1 MNILQRTELDRFL
14 TSGSHDNLF
23 KVWTGDTFVG
33 RARNGDTAL
42 RSALI
47 SAVTML
53 AGQVAPAH
61 QYFDLDISTRA
72 KFAPM
77 VRGIFPQSEQSI
89 ILDMLDRSVVFLT
102 PSTINTVLE
111 KATWLNTAW
120 NLANIYLASLGAK
133 TLTDDAQAIVGLS
146 EETTCYVSM
155 KYFSNNNPLEDYVI
169 HEAARIFT
177 TASVKR
183 LDCPQP
189 VVASGCSKSI
199 MLNAK
204 PLPIPAKPIAEFLS
218 LAKPDQRAAGCY
230 QNLPKNRCR
239 LTSVLMVV
247 SMSIFFERPFS
258 PGMAGSAFLRGALPP
273 SRHAACERQKSDSF
287 FLSPR
292 GFRSDRHQV
301 LQSDCRYCETAFHG
315 NTDA

>member
-23 KVWTGDTFVG
+23 KMWTGDTFMG

-53 AGQVAPAH
+53 AGQVAAPAH
-61 QYFDLDISTRA
+61 QYSDLDISTRA

-77 VRGIFPQSEQSI
+77 VRGIFPQCEQSI

-102 PSTINTVLE
+102 PATINTVLE

-155 KYFSNNNPLEDYVI
+155 KYFSNNNPFEDYVI
-169 HEAARIFT
+169 HEAAHIFHNCKRERIGLPATRRREWLLEIDYAKRETFAYSCEAYSRILELGETRSARSRLLSELAEEPMPPDERVDGGEYVDILREAVFARNGWKRIFERC
-177 TASVKR
+177 SPVK
-183 LDCPQP
+183 
-189 VVASGCSKSI
+189 
-199 MLNAK
+199 
-204 PLPIPAKPIAEFLS
+204 PA
-218 LAKPDQRAAGCY
+218 R
-230 QNLPKNRCR
+230 R
-239 LTSVLMVV
+239 V
-247 SMSIFFERPFS
+247 
-258 PGMAGSAFLRGALPP
+258 
-273 SRHAACERQKSDSF
+273 
-287 FLSPR
+287 
-292 GFRSDRHQV
+292 
-301 LQSDCRYCETAFHG
+301 
-315 NTDA
+315 

>member
-33 RARNGDTAL
+33 RAKNGDTAL
-42 RSALI
+42 RSVLI

-102 PSTINTVLE
+102 PATINTVLD

-169 HEAARIFT
+169 HEAAHIFHNCKRETIGLPATRRREWLLEIDYAKRETFAYSCEAYSRILELGETRSARSRLLSELAEEPMPPDERVDGGEYVDILREAVVARNGWKRIFERC
-177 TASVKR
+177 SPVK
-183 LDCPQP
+183 
-189 VVASGCSKSI
+189 
-199 MLNAK
+199 
-204 PLPIPAKPIAEFLS
+204 PA
-218 LAKPDQRAAGCY
+218 R
-230 QNLPKNRCR
+230 R
-239 LTSVLMVV
+239 V
-247 SMSIFFERPFS
+247 
-258 PGMAGSAFLRGALPP
+258 
-273 SRHAACERQKSDSF
+273 
-287 FLSPR
+287 
-292 GFRSDRHQV
+292 
-301 LQSDCRYCETAFHG
+301 
-315 NTDA
+315 